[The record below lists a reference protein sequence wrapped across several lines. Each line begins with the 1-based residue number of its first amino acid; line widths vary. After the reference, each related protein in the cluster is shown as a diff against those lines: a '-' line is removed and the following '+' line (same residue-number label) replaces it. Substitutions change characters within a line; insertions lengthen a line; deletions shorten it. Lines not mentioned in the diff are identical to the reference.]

1 MFIINRPSRK
11 FGKKSMAVLKIV
23 IIAVCLIHL
32 LQIYMQEILKTTM
45 KLIKRYSTF
54 AQMDEKF
61 S

>member
-1 MFIINRPSRK
+1 MPN
-11 FGKKSMAVLKIV
+11 V

-45 KLIKRYSTF
+45 KSIKRHSTF